1 MKTVRGQFQTFPEF
15 VWQTKIVTS
24 LAVRQ
29 VMLSFFLL
37 RNAHIITVLFLLSCK
52 AGGVGLNLVGASRI
66 VLYDIDWNPANDLQA
81 MARIWRDG
89 QGRHV
94 FIYRLLT
101 TGTIEEKMYQRQV
114 TKQGLSGIVLEN
126 NKGSKKAKFSLE
138 DLKDLFTLEEETS
151 SSTHR
156 LLQCLCDNENDP
168 DIVTPL
174 GSSPPN
180 SNSDPTTQRSCQLGK
195 LPDNK
200 LIEEVLHFRTY
211 WQMQEYGVP
220 ANEQLKATQGACPI
234 ASNIG
239 APIFRQKCSRK
250 SWLGL

>member
-1 MKTVRGQFQTFPEF
+1 
-15 VWQTKIVTS
+15 
-24 LAVRQ
+24 
-29 VMLSFFLL
+29 
-37 RNAHIITVLFLLSCK
+37 
-52 AGGVGLNLVGASRI
+52 
-66 VLYDIDWNPANDLQA
+66 
-81 MARIWRDG
+81 
-89 QGRHV
+89 
-94 FIYRLLT
+94 
-101 TGTIEEKMYQRQV
+101 MYQRQV

-200 LIEEVLHFRTY
+200 LIEERLG
-211 WQMQEYGVP
+211 MSDL
-220 ANEQLKATQGACPI
+220 LKWEHIP
-234 ASNIG
+234 
-239 APIFRQKCSRK
+239 APIGPHFLQDPHLAAAEENITFVFRNSFQVPQSAQ
-250 SWLGL
+250 